1 MPVPIESAKACHCQT
16 KTILHTWLPVV
27 KVPRRPIIPLTSRS
41 DATGTQPGKSIVGTL
56 TIWLDQIEH
65 KIILLLA
72 VYTGQITLQCSTL
85 IPERKPNEYLVLL
98 LLLLFFLV
106 SPANIDVVVMIFVV
120 LHQKIAMVIKSLP
133 TSITGD

>member
-1 MPVPIESAKACHCQT
+1 MAPVGINQT
-16 KTILHTWLPVV
+16 KKILHTWFPVL
-27 KVPRRPIIPLTSRS
+27 KVPWRPIIPLTIRS
-41 DATGTQPGKSIVGTL
+41 DATGAQPGKSIVGTL
-56 TIWLDQIEH
+56 TIWLEQIED

-85 IPERKPNEYLVLL
+85 IPERKPNEYIVLL

>member
-1 MPVPIESAKACHCQT
+1 MAPVGISQT
-16 KTILHTWLPVV
+16 KKILHTWLPVF
-27 KVPRRPIIPLTSRS
+27 KVPWRPIIPLTIRS
-41 DATGTQPGKSIVGTL
+41 DATGAQPGKSIVGTL
-56 TIWLDQIEH
+56 TIWLEQIED

-85 IPERKPNEYLVLL
+85 IPERKPNEYIVLL
-98 LLLLFFLV
+98 LLVLFFLV

-120 LHQKIAMVIKSLP
+120 LHQKIAMAIKSLP

>member
-1 MPVPIESAKACHCQT
+1 MAPVGISQT
-16 KTILHTWLPVV
+16 KKILYTWFPVL
-27 KVPRRPIIPLTSRS
+27 KVPRCPIIPLTNRS
-41 DATGTQPGKSIVGTL
+41 DATGAQPGKSIVGTL
-56 TIWLDQIEH
+56 TIWLEQIED

-72 VYTGQITLQCSTL
+72 VYTGQITLQCNTL
-85 IPERKPNEYLVLL
+85 IPERKPNGYLVLL

-120 LHQKIAMVIKSLP
+120 LHQMIAMAIKSLP

>member
-1 MPVPIESAKACHCQT
+1 MTPEVGTGQFQLC
-16 KTILHTWLPVV
+16 ILSPPPT
-27 KVPRRPIIPLTSRS
+27 
-41 DATGTQPGKSIVGTL
+41 GKSIIGTL
-56 TIWLDQIEH
+56 TIWLEQIED

-85 IPERKPNEYLVLL
+85 IPERKPNEYIVLL
-98 LLLLFFLV
+98 LLVLFFLV